1 MIRQPSRSSSKLTDT
16 QYNYCVKITKKIS
29 DFSISDFFLY
39 PVDTKEHTDY
49 LAKIKN
55 KPMDLGTVSEKLASH
70 QYTTLNEW
78 KSDMNLIWKNALSYN
93 EANTLVYLLA
103 EELQKKFKEMAESIP
118 ASKDEEWVYKM
129 KKIQNKLQRI
139 LQAKPSDSK

>member
-1 MIRQPSRSSSKLTDT
+1 MIRQPSRSSSKMTDT